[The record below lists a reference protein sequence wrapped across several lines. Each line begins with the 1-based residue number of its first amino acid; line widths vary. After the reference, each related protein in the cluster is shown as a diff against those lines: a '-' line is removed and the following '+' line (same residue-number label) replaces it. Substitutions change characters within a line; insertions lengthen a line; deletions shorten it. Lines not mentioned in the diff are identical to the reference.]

1 MPSVVAERLR
11 EKFSRIR
18 PRFGQTFPVVPSRLN
33 HPYPAEGAGVRAP
46 GQAVA
51 SPSGRSVAEWSV
63 LRSFSFLDP
72 FPSLSDPGGS
82 LPFFFRPREGREDPP
97 DLGGILACTC
107 IANACTRTIIR
118 AHNANAVNLAHAL
131 ARTLAGAHAHT
142 HAHAHTRPPPPRT
155 RAPLRWIV
163 RAPNHYERKAD
174 HGKGAR
180 GRGPGR
186 GPGRERSPSGGPKGN
201 EDRGIERFRTS
212 NGTNRTIPHPFQVPA
227 SRALA

>member
-72 FPSLSDPGGS
+72 FPSLPDPGGS

-163 RAPNHYERKAD
+163 RAPNHYTRKAD

-180 GRGPGR
+180 GKGAGGARGGEGDPL
-186 GPGRERSPSGGPKGN
+186 GREKRPQT
-201 EDRGIERFRTS
+201 ERFRTS